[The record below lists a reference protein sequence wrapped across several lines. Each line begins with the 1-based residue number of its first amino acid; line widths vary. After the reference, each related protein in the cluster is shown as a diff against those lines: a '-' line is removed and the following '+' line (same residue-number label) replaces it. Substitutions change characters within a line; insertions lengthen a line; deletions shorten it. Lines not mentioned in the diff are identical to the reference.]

1 MAFGVAVAH
10 DHVHVGTDAF
20 STQRGLGEAGGHRE
34 EVDDTV
40 ILRAEHGGHL
50 LVGHVDAVD
59 GHVGH
64 LAIGQLFDEFIDL
77 DGRHAGSAFHDVAE
91 AEVLDALGRLGTVG
105 DTDHLTRDADALLGF
120 VGAEHTALTTGA
132 KDDDGLAVLAQL
144 GGLGR
149 STSHVQSTQGEL
161 LRHVIRNLGID
172 AAFEQDGLALDVDLV
187 NVGTDFQ
194 DLVDAERGQRE
205 ADEGGDAVAFLQVDL
220 AFQGVADLLDLAEE
234 HTARAGTT
242 VAVLAL
248 QFHVEEHL
256 LLHLFHDLL
265 FACARTSLLLGV
277 VVDVGER
284 SGVDIQGLH
293 VDEDLVVP
301 NLVHVVVQFVS
312 GLRQHADGFDYTVS
326 TVFVTMF
333 LHCFVI

>member
-1 MAFGVAVAH
+1 M
-10 DHVHVGTDAF
+10 
-20 STQRGLGEAGGHRE
+20 
-34 EVDDTV
+34 
-40 ILRAEHGGHL
+40 
-50 LVGHVDAVD
+50 VGHVDAVD

-64 LAIGQLFDEFIDL
+64 LAVGQFFDEFIDL
-77 DGRHAGSAFHDVAE
+77 HGSHAGSAFHDVAE
-91 AEVLDALGRLGTVG
+91 AEVLDTLGRLGAVG

-120 VGAEHTALTTGA
+120 VGAEHTALAASA
-132 KDDDGLAVLAQL
+132 KDDDSLAILAEL

-149 STSHVQSTQGEL
+149 STSHVQSAQGEL

-242 VAVLAL
+242 IAVLAL
-248 QFHVEEHL
+248 QLDVEEHF
-256 LLHLFHDLL
+256 LLHLFHNSLL
-265 FACARTSLLLGV
+265 ACAFTSLLLGV

-284 SGVDIQGLH
+284 SGVDVQGLH

-301 NLVHVVVQFVS
+301 NLVHVVVQLVS

-333 LHCFVI
+333 LH

>member
-1 MAFGVAVAH
+1 MVNI
-10 DHVHVGTDAF
+10 GTN
-20 STQRGLGEAGGHRE
+20 GE
-34 EVDDTV
+34 
-40 ILRAEHGGHL
+40 
-50 LVGHVDAVD
+50 
-59 GHVGH
+59 
-64 LAIGQLFDEFIDL
+64 
-77 DGRHAGSAFHDVAE
+77 
-91 AEVLDALGRLGTVG
+91 
-105 DTDHLTRDADALLGF
+105 
-120 VGAEHTALTTGA
+120 
-132 KDDDGLAVLAQL
+132 
-144 GGLGR
+144 
-149 STSHVQSTQGEL
+149 
-161 LRHVIRNLGID
+161 
-172 AAFEQDGLALDVDLV
+172 
-187 NVGTDFQ
+187 

-205 ADEGGDAVAFLQVDL
+205 GDQSGDAVAFLQVDL
-220 AFQGVADLLDLAEE
+220 AFQGVTDLLDLAEE

-256 LLHLFHDLL
+256 LLHFFHDLL

-284 SGVDIQGLH
+284 SRVDIQGLH

-333 LHCFVI
+333 LH